1 MGWYVRSLGK
11 RKIIEFMVLLLFVF
25 FFLGPLLNLTLL
37 AFSGKWQFPAM
48 LPQVWSLEWWSFVL
62 TQEEVLSSISL
73 SFGIATIVTIA
84 SIVICIPAA
93 YAFARIRF
101 PLSRWFLFSFLLTN
115 AFPKMGLYVSI
126 AVLFYQVGLMNTLL
140 GVVLIHIVNT
150 LMFMTWIPAA
160 AFKSIHQAQEES
172 ARDVGAGPFR
182 VFWHVTLPMAL
193 PGILVASIFTFL
205 SSLDEAQGTFLVGI
219 PDFKT
224 MPLVM
229 YSIVEDYPSTAGAVF
244 SIIMTLPTIVL
255 LLAARRF
262 VNADVMSSG
271 FQMK

>member
-1 MGWYVRSLGK
+1 MGWYLRAVGK
-11 RKIIEFMVLLLFVF
+11 RKIIEFVLLTIFVV
-25 FFLGPLLNLTLL
+25 FFLGPLINLLLL
-37 AFSGKWQFPAM
+37 AFSGKWQYPAL
-48 LPQVWSLEWWSFVL
+48 LPQAWSLEWWSFVL
-62 TQEEVLSSISL
+62 SKDEVVESISL
-73 SFGIATIVTIA
+73 SFLIAIVVTLLSVA
-84 SIVICIPAA
+84 LCIPAA

-101 PLSRWFLFSFLLTN
+101 PLSRWFLFSYLLTN

-126 AVLFYQVGLMNTLL
+126 AVLFYKVGLMNTFL

-160 AFKSIHQAQEES
+160 AFKSVHQAQEES
-172 ARDVGAGPFR
+172 ARDAGAGPFR

-193 PGILVASIFTFL
+193 PGIIVASIFTFL

-224 MPLVM
+224 MPLIM
-229 YSIVEDYPSTAGAVF
+229 YAIVEDYPSTAGAVF
-244 SIIMTLPTIVL
+244 SVILTLPTIIL

-262 VNADVMSSG
+262 VSADVMSSG
-271 FQMK
+271 FHMK